1 MLDTIDLTEA
11 LSYAVQFL
19 SFFVLSFA
27 GAFITEI
34 HNANTRDKYEF
45 AAYKVVN
52 GTITATLLSFAVREY
67 YWDSTISHW
76 AIMIF
81 ISFILGL
88 VGYELFTHLSS
99 IAGIKALIHTQK
111 EIRDDLNNTDED
123 DNSNNETKEVDFN
136 KIKIHKH

>member
-1 MLDTIDLTEA
+1 MLDNIDLTEA

-34 HNANTRDKYEF
+34 HNANTRDNYEF

-88 VGYELFTHLSS
+88 IGYELFTHLSS
-99 IAGIKALIHTQK
+99 IAGIKALIHTHNEINEELDNSKDENSNIEQK
-111 EIRDDLNNTDED
+111 EIDI
-123 DNSNNETKEVDFN
+123 K